1 MISENENLK
10 NQMEILD
17 KRINELNSETKRQ
30 NSKEV
35 LQREKESE
43 KKIGVLVSENE
54 SLKNQMEI
62 LKTK

>member
-1 MISENENLK
+1 
-10 NQMEILD
+10 MEILD